1 MTMQQ
6 TQQTGNKERS
16 ESREAAQA
24 TSKRAR
30 RQAARRARLTH
41 RRRAKAQ
48 PLPRPTE
55 RHPHRVRTFSPARRV
70 GKARE
75 RARAR
80 VRTRWGVVAEW
91 VVHRFSS
98 YTLARG
104 VTQART
110 APATEWRTKGAR
122 SGTPR
127 AHQPPR
133 TADET
138 NIKAGEKRNDNI
150 CYVHR

>member
-1 MTMQQ
+1 MQQ
-6 TQQTGNKERS
+6 TQQTGNQERS
-16 ESREAAQA
+16 ERREAAQA

-30 RQAARRARLTH
+30 RQAARRARPHTAW
-41 RRRAKAQ
+41 RAKAQ

-55 RHPHRVRTFSPARRV
+55 RHPHRARTFSHARRADKSE
-70 GKARE
+70 GAR
-75 RARAR
+75 RAR
-80 VRTRWGVVAEW
+80 VRARWWVVAEW
-91 VVHRFSS
+91 VVNRFSS

-138 NIKAGEKRNDNI
+138 YIKAGENRNDNNS
-150 CYVHR
+150 YVHR

>member
-1 MTMQQ
+1 MTMQHP
-6 TQQTGNKERS
+6 QQEGNKERS

-30 RQAARRARLTH
+30 RQSRRRARLTH

-55 RHPHRVRTFSPARRV
+55 RHPHRARTFSHARRA
-70 GKARE
+70 GKSEEAR
-75 RARAR
+75 RAR
-80 VRTRWGVVAEW
+80 VRARWWVTAEW